1 MLRGILTVG
10 GWTMLS
16 RLLGFGRDILIADLI
31 GAGPVADAFF
41 VANRL
46 PNLFRRLFGEGAFNA
61 AFVPAFATL
70 LTSEGEASAQAFA
83 EQAMA
88 VMGFWLLGLTIAGEV
103 FMPQLMAAMA
113 PGYAAIPAKF
123 ALVVELSRITFPYM
137 PLICLTALL
146 SGVLNGLNRFAVAA
160 AAPVIY
166 NITSIG
172 FMLGLL
178 GLVPTEGHALAYGVS
193 VSGVFQLALV
203 VWGVRRAGMR
213 IHLPRPRMT
222 PRMRLLLRRMGP
234 GLLGAGVTQLNLS
247 VDVIIGSLLPAGTV
261 SVLYYADRINQLP
274 LGTIGAAVGTAL
286 LPTLA
291 RLVGA
296 GDERGAR
303 DSLNRAIEYALL
315 LTLPAAMALMI
326 CAQPIISTLFGRGAF
341 GAHSVMLS
349 AQCLAAYAIGLLAF
363 VIVKVLVPGFFARGD
378 TGTPVKIGMAAV
390 AFNLAL
396 NLVFMRP
403 FQHLGPALATSC
415 AAWANVVALTVVL
428 GRRGHLVPDA
438 AIRSR
443 VPRMLA
449 ATLVMGG
456 VLWLLQVAPP
466 PSLPIPGARWI
477 GLGLLVGLG
486 ALGYGVA
493 GQLVGAFDV
502 RGVLVRLTR
511 RRLTPATIA
520 STTAPEPLPAPSV
533 E

>member
-16 RLLGFGRDILIADLI
+16 RLFGFCRDILIADLI

-70 LTSEGEASAQAFA
+70 LTNEGEPAAQAFA

-88 VMGFWLLGLTIAGEV
+88 VLGFWLFGLTVAGEL
-103 FMPQLMAAMA
+103 FMPQLMALMA
-113 PGYAAIPAKF
+113 PGFALVPAKF

-166 NITSIG
+166 NLTSIG

-203 VWGVRRAGMR
+203 VWGVRRSGMR

-222 PRMRLLLRRMGP
+222 PRMRQLLRRMGP

-286 LPTLA
+286 LPTLS
-291 RLVGA
+291 RLVGR
-296 GDERGAR
+296 GDEAGAR
-303 DSLNRAIEYALL
+303 TSLNRALEYALL
-315 LTLPAAMALMI
+315 LTLPASVALMVS
-326 CAQPIISTLFGRGAF
+326 AVPIIGTLFGRGAF
-341 GAHSVMLS
+341 GAHAVLLS
-349 AQCLAAYAIGLLAF
+349 AQCLAAYAVGLPAF

-378 TGTPVKIGMAAV
+378 TATPVKIGMAAV

-396 NLVFMRP
+396 NLAFMRP
-403 FQHLGPALATSC
+403 LQHLGPALATSV
-415 AAWANVVALTVVL
+415 AAWANVVALAVML
-428 GRRGHLVPDA
+428 ARRGHLTTDF
-438 AIRSR
+438 AIRRR
-443 VPRMLA
+443 VPRMLLA
-449 ATLVMGG
+449 ALAMGG
-456 VLWLLQVAPP
+456 MLWLLQSAPP
-466 PSLPIPGARWI
+466 PPLPIPGARWI
-477 GLGLLVGLG
+477 GLGLLVGVG
-486 ALGYGVA
+486 ALAYAVA
-493 GQLVGAFDV
+493 GQLFGAFDV
-502 RGVLVRLTR
+502 RGVLARL
-511 RRLTPATIA
+511 RLTPAAIG
-520 STTAPEPLPAPSV
+520 STTAPEPHPVPST